1 MSKLSLQAE
10 SAAEKLLMADE
21 NQLYEQLGIRAKAIA
36 EDPTLCGSFEPEV
49 TYDKAQMGFM
59 EDVREFG
66 KRLFKRWNVEAHKLI
81 CGSDP
86 NEQGDR
92 EKLVKAVGLGEVS
105 VAGALSALLVT
116 HLGLAP
122 AIAAVVSA
130 LAIKRFFRPAYDE
143 FCQTW
148 EKSLNEN
155 L

>member
-1 MSKLSLQAE
+1 MSKLSIQAE

-21 NQLYEQLGIRAKAIA
+21 NQLYEQLGMRAKAIA

-49 TYDKAQMGFM
+49 TYEKAQMGLM
-59 EDVREFG
+59 DDVREFG
-66 KRLFKRWNVEAHKLI
+66 KRLFMRWNAEAHKLL

-86 NEQGDR
+86 DEQGDR
-92 EKLVKAVGLGEVS
+92 EKLAKAVGLGEIS
-105 VAGALSALLVT
+105 VAGTLAALLVT

-130 LAIKRFFRPAYDE
+130 LAVKRFFRPAYEE

-148 EKSLNEN
+148 KKSLSEN
-155 L
+155 S